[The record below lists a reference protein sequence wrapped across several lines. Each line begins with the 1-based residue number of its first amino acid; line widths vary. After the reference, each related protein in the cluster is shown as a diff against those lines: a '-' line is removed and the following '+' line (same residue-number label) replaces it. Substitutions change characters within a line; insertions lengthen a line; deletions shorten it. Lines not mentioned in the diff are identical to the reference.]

1 MASLITSLTV
11 VDKGALH
18 IFIGQLAPNPGDKH
32 RAGLVWVHTHGCKN
46 CQDRC
51 GGCALVFICMLFL
64 FGINRVIKISRQFV
78 KLKPESD
85 WP

>member
-1 MASLITSLTV
+1 MTAGKNNNKTWHLLLTV

-46 CQDRC
+46 CQDTGMDVLLYLSVRC
-51 GGCALVFICMLFL
+51 FYLALTE
-64 FGINRVIKISRQFV
+64 S
-78 KLKPESD
+78 LKSAGNS
-85 WP
+85 